1 VRSRRLMWRYPLGTF
16 LVALA
21 LLLSSSTGLAQ
32 ETVTVQINPVD
43 ESGVSGTAVLT
54 ADGDGTNVTLNI
66 TGLAAGAGARATMHA
81 NTCAMPSASFAALPD
96 LKADATGKATA
107 TGRVLFHGTQDV
119 ALTTMADNEHIIAIH
134 ADEQWVACGT
144 ISKLASGP
152 APLTLPEAGGVAFW
166 PLAASVGALS
176 LGLCA
181 FSAGLFLWRRRSKV
195 AASGAASRRGKI

>member
-1 VRSRRLMWRYPLGTF
+1 MRLRRLMWQYPLGTS
-16 LVALA
+16 LIVLA

-66 TGLAAGAGARATMHA
+66 TGLAAGAEAQVRMHA

-96 LKADATGKATA
+96 LKADATGKAAA

-119 ALTTMADNEHIIAIH
+119 ALTTMADNEHIIAIRS
-134 ADEQWVACGT
+134 DERLVACGT
-144 ISKLASGP
+144 IPKLASGP
-152 APLTLPEAGGVAFW
+152 APSTLPEAGGVVSW
-166 PLAASVGALS
+166 PLVASAGALV

-181 FSAGLFLWRRRSKV
+181 FSAGLFLWRRRS
-195 AASGAASRRGKI
+195 